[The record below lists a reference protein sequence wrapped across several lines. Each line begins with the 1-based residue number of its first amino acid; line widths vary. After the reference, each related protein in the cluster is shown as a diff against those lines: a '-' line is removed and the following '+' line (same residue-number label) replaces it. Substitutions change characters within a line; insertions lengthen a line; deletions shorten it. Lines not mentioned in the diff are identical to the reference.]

1 MTGIWIVFSDKGEPL
16 AASEVLKLV
25 PEEDKSESRIIY
37 RWVVIEKVLHCQ
49 RDFLGYNFHFIL
61 ELTS

>member
-37 RWVVIEKVLHCQ
+37 RWVVIEKVLHYQ
-49 RDFLGYNFHFIL
+49 RDFLG
-61 ELTS
+61 